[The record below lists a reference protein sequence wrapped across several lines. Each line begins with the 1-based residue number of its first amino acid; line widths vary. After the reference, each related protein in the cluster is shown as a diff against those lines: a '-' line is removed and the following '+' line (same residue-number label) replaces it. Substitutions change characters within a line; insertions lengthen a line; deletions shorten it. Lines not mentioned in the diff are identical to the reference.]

1 MFSEPAISVD
11 KVSKCYQIYESPRE
25 RLKQFLL
32 PRARRLLGRKERNH
46 YREFWALHNVSLTVN
61 RGETVGIVGKNGSGK
76 STLLQII
83 CGTLGPSAG
92 NVAVRGRV
100 SALLEL
106 GTGFNSELSGREN
119 VYISAA
125 IMGMQKSD
133 IDARLPA
140 IEQFADIGDFI
151 DQPVKTYSSGMFVR
165 LAFALAVNVDPD
177 ILIIDEA
184 LSVGDEL
191 FQRKCF
197 ARIEEIKKSGATV
210 LFVSHAGSLVV
221 SLCDRA
227 LLIDEGELLDS
238 GNPKTIIGAYQKLLY
253 ADQEQRAA
261 IRQQIREGRLITNN
275 ESSDDSAIEQ
285 DEASGFYDPTLASK
299 SQIDYQRQ
307 GARIENLVIRNTH
320 GDRVNHLQRGHHYE
334 LHYIIHFDVDAR
346 DIIAGMMIKTATG
359 VELGGI
365 KSHARELSGLNSSAG
380 GTLQVS
386 FRFQCNLAPG
396 VYFINTGVVATRA
409 GERTFLHRI
418 LDAVAF
424 RVSAEEPSIA
434 AGLVDFQGQ
443 CDIHELQSQ
452 LPSDPTH
459 ENAPPAVTD

>member
-1 MFSEPAISVD
+1 MFSEPVISVD
-11 KVSKCYQIYESPRE
+11 KVSKCYQIYESPRD

-32 PRARRLLGRKERNH
+32 PRALRLLGRKEHNH
-46 YREFWALHNVSLTVN
+46 YREFWALNDVSLTVN
-61 RGETVGIVGKNGSGK
+61 KGETVGIVGKNGSGK

-125 IMGMQKSD
+125 IMGMQKSE

-140 IEQFADIGDFI
+140 IEQFAEIGDFI

-210 LFVSHAGSLVV
+210 LLVSHAGSLVV

-238 GNPKTIIGAYQKLLY
+238 GSPKAIIGAYQKLLY
-253 ADQEQRAA
+253 ANQEQRPV
-261 IRQQIREGRLITNN
+261 IRQQIREGRLI
-275 ESSDDSAIEQ
+275 SDNSDNAPVMER
-285 DEASGFYDPTLASK
+285 EKASGFFDPTLTSK

-307 GARIENLVIRNTH
+307 GARIDNLVICNMR

-334 LHYIIHFDVDAR
+334 LRYTIQFDVDAQ
-346 DIIAGMMIKTATG
+346 DIIAGMMIKTAAG

-365 KSHARELSGLNSSAG
+365 KSHARELSGLDSNAG
-380 GTLQVS
+380 DTLQAS
-386 FRFQCNLAPG
+386 FRFLCNIASG
-396 VYFINTGVVATRA
+396 VYFINIGVMATRS

-424 RVSAEEPSIA
+424 RVSTEEPSIA
-434 AGLVDFQGQ
+434 AGIVDFQGQ
-443 CDIHELQSQ
+443 CDIHKLQDKS
-452 LPSDPTH
+452 LTDPA
-459 ENAPPAVTD
+459 NQQPPYSETD